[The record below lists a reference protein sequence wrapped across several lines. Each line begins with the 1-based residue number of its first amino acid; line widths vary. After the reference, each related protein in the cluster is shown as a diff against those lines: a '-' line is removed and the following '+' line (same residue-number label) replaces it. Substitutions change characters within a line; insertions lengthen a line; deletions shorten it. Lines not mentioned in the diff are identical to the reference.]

1 MSVSVDLSIRLSAG
15 ISEEREAQTSPS
27 LLRILPEAVARSFSS
42 GDAIR
47 YILPVLWMMSCL
59 PTIRQAIATLR
70 APARGGSLIEIRE
83 TAPGAESAVSTIALF
98 FPSGVAS

>member
-47 YILPVLWMMSCL
+47 YILPVLWMMSCC
-59 PTIRQAIATLR
+59 PQSVRQLR
-70 APARGGSLIEIRE
+70 HSDLRL
-83 TAPGAESAVSTIALF
+83 AV
-98 FPSGVAS
+98 GH